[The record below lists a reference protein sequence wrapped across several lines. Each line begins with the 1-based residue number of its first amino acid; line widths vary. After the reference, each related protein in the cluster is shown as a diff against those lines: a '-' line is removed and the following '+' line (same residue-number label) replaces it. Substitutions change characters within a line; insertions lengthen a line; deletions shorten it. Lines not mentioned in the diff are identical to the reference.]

1 MKVLVLG
8 SGGREHALAWKL
20 RREAGVREVLCA
32 PGNPGTAACARN
44 VALDILSP
52 DAVTAFVKAEAV
64 DFVVIGPEQP
74 LAAGV
79 SDALR
84 EAGAPVFGPSQAAAR
99 LETSKAYSKAFM
111 ERHGVPTARARICT
125 TAEEAEAAVAAFGA
139 PVVIKADGLAAG
151 KGVTVAAT

>member
-20 RREAGVREVLCA
+20 RQETGVREVLCA

-44 VALDILSP
+44 VALDILAP
-52 DAVTAFVKAEAV
+52 AAVTAFVQAEAV

-84 EAGAPVFGPSQAAAR
+84 DAAVAVFGPSQAAAR

-125 TAEEAEAAVAAFGA
+125 TFQ
-139 PVVIKADGLAAG
+139 
-151 KGVTVAAT
+151 GVEVPHCRQG

>member
-1 MKVLVLG
+1 M
-8 SGGREHALAWKL
+8 R
-20 RREAGVREVLCA
+20 

-52 DAVTAFVKAEAV
+52 DAVTAFVQAEAV
-64 DFVVIGPEQP
+64 DFVVVGPEQP

-84 EAGAPVFGPSQAAAR
+84 AAGVAVFGPSQAAAR
-99 LETSKAYSKAFM
+99 LETSKAFSKAFM

-125 TAEEAEAAVAAFGA
+125 TAEAAEAAVAAFGA
-139 PVVIKADGLAAG
+139 PVVDQGRRPGGGEGRHRGRDDGRGPRGGRRGDAP
-151 KGVTVAAT
+151 